1 MRRVG
6 RRQASAGRSRP
17 RPAVTLAAVEL
28 RELAV
33 PGAVEFTPRQHGD
46 ERGVFLEWFKEGPFG
61 EALGHPFRLA
71 QANCSV
77 SRRGVL
83 RGLHFASVPPGQ
95 AKYVTCLHGAVFDVV
110 VDLRVGSPTFGRWD
124 GVRLDD
130 VDRRAVY
137 LAEGLGHGFLALSQT
152 ATLAYLC
159 STPYTPDREHAV
171 HPLDPDLGIAWPGG
185 ETLLLSPRDAA
196 APSLQ
201 EVLDRGLLPTYAA
214 CQAWVAAL
222 RTPNPPPPS

>member
-6 RRQASAGRSRP
+6 GRQASAEPSRP
-17 RPAVTLAAVEL
+17 RPAVTLPAVEL

-83 RGLHFASVPPGQ
+83 RGLHFASLPPGQ

-110 VDLRVGSPTFGRWD
+110 VDLRVGSPTFGRWAAVELNARD
-124 GVRLDD
+124 MRQLLVPEGFGHAFATLSESAEVHYKCAGYYTPPSEGTVAWDDPAIAVDWPYRDPVLSTRDRQGMSLDE
-130 VDRRAVY
+130 Y
-137 LAEGLGHGFLALSQT
+137 LARPAFRWQDGRT
-152 ATLAYLC
+152 
-159 STPYTPDREHAV
+159 
-171 HPLDPDLGIAWPGG
+171 
-185 ETLLLSPRDAA
+185 
-196 APSLQ
+196 
-201 EVLDRGLLPTYAA
+201 
-214 CQAWVAAL
+214 VAA
-222 RTPNPPPPS
+222 RGS